1 VSTSQHVT
9 ARKSDVLCDSACA
22 TESTPAHHAC
32 GEDTRVELVLLA
44 TTVVHDVGL
53 GAAAASPCDD
63 APQATVLTARQ
74 TRIIVAERDA
84 ALLVLAM
91 GTALRL
97 GDGAATTL
105 SVEDIGR
112 VRRLA
117 SLVHRALPPQARD
130 TIRHRAAR
138 MDVSHNATPVPW

>member
-1 VSTSQHVT
+1 MSTSQHATV
-9 ARKSDVLCDSACA
+9 RRRSDVLRDPACA
-22 TESTPAHHAC
+22 TESMPAHHAC
-32 GEDTRVELVLLA
+32 GEHTRVELVLLA
-44 TTVVHDVGL
+44 TTAVHDVGS

-97 GDGAATTL
+97 GDGVATTL
-105 SVEDIGR
+105 SAEDIGR
-112 VRRLA
+112 VRRQLG
-117 SLVHRALPPQARD
+117 RARREKAG
-130 TIRHRAAR
+130 
-138 MDVSHNATPVPW
+138 